1 MVNDMVLGRWIIEP
15 QKTALNFKFN
25 VSLDANF
32 SSVRS
37 AGCES
42 GEELEQPSNKFSW
55 WAVAVLPNLRML
67 CLRLGWVPPA
77 SPTRRLTEENVSAA
91 CKQLQEEIANNQA
104 AKVVYQLFDSSVCSS
119 APGEQSLHRRGEDGQ
134 YHVRLVMAD
143 WPTFRKIYATAVS
156 LLKGGRCCE
165 SEPI

>member
-25 VSLDANF
+25 VGLDANF

-67 CLRLGWVPPA
+67 CLRLGRIPPA

-104 AKVVYQLFDSSVCSS
+104 AKVVYQLFDSSVVLLPANSPCT
-119 APGEQSLHRRGEDGQ
+119 EEEK
-134 YHVRLVMAD
+134 MASTTSD
-143 WPTFRKIYATAVS
+143 W
-156 LLKGGRCCE
+156 
-165 SEPI
+165 